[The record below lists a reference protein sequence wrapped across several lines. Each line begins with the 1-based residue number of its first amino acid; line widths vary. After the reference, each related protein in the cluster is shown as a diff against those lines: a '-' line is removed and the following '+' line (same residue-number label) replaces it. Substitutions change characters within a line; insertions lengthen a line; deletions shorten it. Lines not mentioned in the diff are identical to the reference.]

1 MKQPHQ
7 SALAASFLLA
17 TYTVKRP
24 CSTSALLKWATS
36 FHRKKNQTDITAFWP
51 CYLLIWKLTVVI
63 ILKLPP
69 FFVYFL
75 SPPACAVLQLNTLRG
90 SILEDAVP
98 STSKHGLARGLPL
111 KEVLE
116 YLVPEL
122 NVHCLRLAIN
132 TPKVTDQLMKLDEQG
147 VSLGTFWE
155 YLSVFGLRDFDDKQ
169 RFAQNAGFSY
179 LNEPFNQSGVPVIEK
194 QENIKT
200 RIVRLSKW
208 HQNNFALIFL
218 IIHLKSLIFH

>member
-1 MKQPHQ
+1 M
-7 SALAASFLLA
+7 
-17 TYTVKRP
+17 
-24 CSTSALLKWATS
+24 
-36 FHRKKNQTDITAFWP
+36 
-51 CYLLIWKLTVVI
+51 
-63 ILKLPP
+63 
-69 FFVYFL
+69 YFL

-147 VSLGTFWE
+147 VSLGTF
-155 YLSVFGLRDFDDKQ
+155 
-169 RFAQNAGFSY
+169 
-179 LNEPFNQSGVPVIEK
+179 
-194 QENIKT
+194 
-200 RIVRLSKW
+200 
-208 HQNNFALIFL
+208 
-218 IIHLKSLIFH
+218 